1 MSKRILINP
10 GSKIPVYK
18 QLVSQIENNVKSGEY
33 PDGYKLP
40 SMNILS
46 ASLDISKETV
56 KKAYSILRNL
66 GFIDAKQGKGYYVSS
81 ESLNAKLKILL
92 LFDKLSTYKQILFN
106 SFIEKIGD
114 SAEITIRMHSQ
125 NVDLLEY
132 YLNEN
137 LDLYDYY
144 VITPHFSL
152 DAPTQKKVLK
162 LLKRIPNRKLI
173 LVDRLMSDLPGNY
186 GAVYQDFVND
196 IYDGLKQGLK
206 TFKNYSKLNVVTL
219 PSSLYAQS
227 IKEGVE
233 RFCND
238 YSIPVEN
245 HSSITPEMIRPREAY
260 LVLNSQLDFDLI
272 KLVRLARAKKFKV
285 GKDIGIISYNE
296 SPINEIILNGLTS
309 VSTDFCQMGQLVA
322 GMILERKLTKIKC
335 DFHMIRRGTF

>member
-1 MSKRILINP
+1 MSKRIIINSS
-10 GSKIPVYK
+10 SKMPVYK
-18 QLVSQIENNVKSGEY
+18 QLVSQVENNIKSGDY
-33 PDGYKLP
+33 PEGFLLP
-40 SMNILS
+40 SMNVLS
-46 ASLDISKETV
+46 ATLDISKETV

-66 GFIDAKQGKGYYVSS
+66 GVVDARQGKGYYVSAHS
-81 ESLNAKLKILL
+81 KNSKLKILL
-92 LFDKLSTYKQILFN
+92 LFDKLSTYKQILYN
-106 SFIEKIGD
+106 SFIDKIGD

-125 NVDLLEY
+125 NVELFEY

-144 VITPHFSL
+144 VVTPHFPL
-152 DAPTQKKVLK
+152 DPASQKKVLK

-173 LVDRLMSDLPGNY
+173 VVDRLMSELPGNY

-196 IYDGLKQGLK
+196 IYDGLSQGMK
-206 TFKNYSKLNVVTL
+206 IFKDYSQLDVVTL

-233 RFCND
+233 RFCKD
-238 YSIPVEN
+238 FDIPVEFY
-245 HSSITPEMIRPREAY
+245 STITPDMIRPKKAY

-272 KLVRLARAKKFKV
+272 KLVRLAREKKFKV

-309 VSTDFCQMGQLVA
+309 VSTDFCQMGESVA
-322 GMILERKLTKIKC
+322 EMILARKLKKIKC